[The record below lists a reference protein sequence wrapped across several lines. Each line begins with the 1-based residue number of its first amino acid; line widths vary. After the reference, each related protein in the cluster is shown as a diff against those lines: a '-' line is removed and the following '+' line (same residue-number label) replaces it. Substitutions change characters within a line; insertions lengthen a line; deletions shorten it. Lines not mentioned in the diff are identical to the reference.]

1 MRHRIMKFAFL
12 LTIGS
17 TVLLAGP
24 FQNGGFES
32 PVINTGS
39 GPDFT
44 TVPTGWTKFDPS
56 CGAANC
62 AGNGLFMQTY
72 SMFGLPAT
80 GGQGN
85 QAFGFGGSGVT
96 TGSVLQTFDTVNG
109 AGYHVSFQY
118 VIQQGGGFEDL
129 VGEALDGAV
138 SAIGSNSAGCTVGS
152 GGCLANSGRVQFNN
166 TAWVTRTL
174 DFTATSTSTT
184 LRFSD
189 FSGVLDPGSHSS
201 TNWALDAVSVTQ
213 TSGGPGPG
221 VPEPSTFTLM
231 SLALAA
237 LGWRWRTVQGS
248 GVARRASPR

>member
-1 MRHRIMKFAFL
+1 MRHQRMKFAL
-12 LTIGS
+12 LLALGS

-32 PVINTGS
+32 PVIS
-39 GPDFT
+39 VGPDFS
-44 TVPTGWTKFDPS
+44 TVPTGWAKVDPN
-56 CGAANC
+56 A
-62 AGNGLFMQTY
+62 GLFMQTY
-72 SMFGLPAT
+72 SAFGLPTT
-80 GGQGN
+80 GGQGI
-85 QAFGFGGSGVT
+85 QAFGFGANSVT
-96 TGSVLQTFDTVNG
+96 TGSLLQTFDTLNG
-109 AGYHVSFQY
+109 ASYHVSFQY
-118 VIQQGGGFEDL
+118 VIQQGSGFEDL
-129 VGEALDGAV
+129 VAEVLNGAV

-152 GGCLANSGRVQFNN
+152 GGCLANTGRVQFNN

-189 FSGVLDPGSHSS
+189 FSGLETFGDPFT

-213 TSGGPGPG
+213 TSAAPG

-237 LGWRWRTVQGS
+237 FGWRWRKGLKSLT
-248 GVARRASPR
+248 R

>member
-12 LTIGS
+12 LTLGS
-17 TVLLAGP
+17 TVLFAGP

-39 GPDFT
+39 SPDFA
-44 TVPTGWTKFDPS
+44 TVPTGWTKVDASNF
-56 CGAANC
+56 A
-62 AGNGLFMQTY
+62 LFMQFY
-72 SMFGLPAT
+72 STFGLPTT
-80 GGQGN
+80 GGQGT
-85 QAFGFGGSGVT
+85 QAYGFGGNSIT
-96 TGSVLQTFDTVNG
+96 AGSLLQTFDTANG

-118 VIQQGGGFEDL
+118 VIQQGSGFEDL
-129 VGEALDGAV
+129 VAEVLNGAV
-138 SAIGSNSAGCTVGS
+138 STIGSNSAGCTVGN
-152 GGCLANSGRVQFNN
+152 GGCLANTGTVRFNN

-174 DFTATSTSTT
+174 DFTATSTSAT

-189 FSGVLDPGSHSS
+189 FSGLESFGDPFS

-213 TSGGPGPG
+213 TSGAPG

-248 GVARRASPR
+248 GAAPKASPR